1 MLAAAPPAHLRDPTL
16 AAYRWH
22 VSRGVRLDFE
32 ALPAILVDKVTL
44 TTDNGAQFTIARFT
58 AAPPGQ
64 LGLTEL
70 QVLAS

>member
-1 MLAAAPPAHLRDPTL
+1 
-16 AAYRWH
+16 
-22 VSRGVRLDFE
+22 VRLDFE